1 MSHPYINVLSKEKG
15 KRPSA
20 PPMQIFSLVNKKVV
34 KVAKAAKKAKVVKN
48 RF

>member
-20 PPMQIFSLVNKKVV
+20 PPMQIFSLVNKKV
-34 KVAKAAKKAKVVKN
+34 AKAAKKAKVVKN